1 MRIVSLLPSLT
12 ELVCALGRGDE
23 LVGVTHECD
32 FPAGVE
38 FLPHLTRSRIPEAAT
53 GAEIDALVS
62 AAGGG
67 LYELDRDLLAELR
80 PDLILT
86 QEQCDV
92 CAVNEATVRRA
103 ALGLPGVPEV
113 ESVNPTD
120 LAGVFAMFRRVGVLL
135 GAEAEAEAIIDGFRA
150 TTAEIARRTSGRGKP
165 RAMIL
170 EWVDPPFSSGHWNPE
185 IIARAG
191 GSEVVGRSGERS
203 GRVAW
208 GEIDRAD
215 PEVILVAACGFSI
228 DRTEA
233 ELATMADRPEWRGL
247 RAVRDGRVA
256 VTDGSAYFSR
266 PGPRLEASMR
276 IASAAIDPDRCGDL
290 APPESLRIVPARV

>member
-32 FPAGVE
+32 FPPGVE
-38 FLPHLTRSRIPEAAT
+38 LLPHLTRSKIPAEAT
-53 GAEIDALVS
+53 SAEIDALVS
-62 AAGGG
+62 GQGGS
-67 LYELDRDLLAELR
+67 LYDLDADGLAELR

-103 ALGLPGVPEV
+103 AADLPGNPEV

-120 LAGVFAMFRRVGVLL
+120 LEGIFAMFRRVGELL
-135 GAEAEAEAIIDGFRA
+135 DAKGEAEAIVERFLA
-150 TTAEIARRTSGRGKP
+150 TAEEVAGLVGDRP
-165 RAMIL
+165 RPRVLIL
-170 EWVDPPFSSGHWNPE
+170 EWVDPPFSSGHWTPE
-185 IIARAG
+185 IAAMAG
-191 GSEVVGRSGERS
+191 GREVVGRAGERS
-203 GRVAW
+203 RRVNWDEVAA
-208 GEIDRAD
+208 AD
-215 PEVILVAACGFSI
+215 PEVILIAACGFSA
-228 DRTEA
+228 DRAEA
-233 ELATMADRPEWRGL
+233 ELAAIANRPEWRSL

-266 PGPRLEASMR
+266 PGPRLEASLR
-276 IASAAIDPDRCGDL
+276 IAAAAIHPDLCGEL
-290 APPESLRIVPARV
+290 APAGSWRMIRR